1 MNEEKRYLLKLL
13 SILLQYPDGEFVL
26 SLEELKEVVEEI
38 PHMEHRERCEHFLDY
53 LGNNPLIRLQEEY
66 TSTFDLN
73 PATCLNLTYHKWGDS
88 RERGNA
94 LVDFHHLYHQAG
106 YESSTGELPDYLP
119 LVLEYLSLKRNGDNS
134 SNVGQ
139 IVSASA
145 GLIRQKEGTSSTSFL
160 GQYCG
165 EVETVR
171 SRLEEAGSSYAG
183 LLAIVAD
190 LFTEM
195 KTMGV

>member
-1 MNEEKRYLLKLL
+1 
-13 SILLQYPDGEFVL
+13 
-26 SLEELKEVVEEI
+26 
-38 PHMEHRERCEHFLDY
+38 
-53 LGNNPLIRLQEEY
+53 
-66 TSTFDLN
+66 
-73 PATCLNLTYHKWGDS
+73 
-88 RERGNA
+88 
-94 LVDFHHLYHQAG
+94 VDFHHLYHQAG